1 MNSAGLNLKIVL
13 FKRRIEVAESK
24 PSTGR
29 ISKAKAKEIELA
41 QEVEAQKKQA
51 RQKKLIRLAWDLAAL
66 ALVVIGA
73 ILLLALFGIT
83 HGALVDKSVF
93 SLKRW
98 FGFGRFIVAGAIFI
112 TGWVLLLWRKR
123 PPERFNLGRLLMVEF
138 GLFTLLGA
146 LSAFFNDSVFTIN
159 KGTSAGGIVGF
170 GLAFPL
176 WDLIGNLLTGVIFLF
191 VSLLFLVLG
200 FGLAARIEKWA
211 KGELYQELEVGESH
225 FFDESEEEL
234 EKPISEETPEK
245 PEKPKRV
252 SKPVTQMELP
262 LSFKRGG
269 LVDHNQT
276 KQEKAPKPRSDE
288 LPPLSLLEQE
298 KTVVANQATIN
309 MNAGMIEKT
318 LADFGVPAKVIG
330 YRVGPTVTQYAVE
343 PGYFDKGNTEEKQKV
358 RISRISGLKND
369 LTLALKAERLRI
381 EAPVPGESYVGIE
394 IPNSEHLIVRL
405 RPLLE
410 SPEFTSAK
418 SSLAIPLGRGVSGQP
433 VIGDLATMP
442 HLLIAGTTNSGK
454 SVAIAAITM
463 ALVMNNH
470 PDDLKLVMVDPKLVE
485 LKRFNGLP
493 HLLGEVETDLERIKG
508 VLRWATTE
516 MDNRYRLLEIGRS
529 RNLDTYNQK
538 MAKAGKAKLPKV
550 VIMID
555 ELADLMMNAREDTE
569 EPIVRLAQK
578 ARAVG
583 IHLIVA
589 TQRPSTDVVTGVI
602 KANFPTRIA
611 FTVASQMDSRVIL
624 DTGGAET
631 LLGKGDMLYLH
642 PESSYP
648 VRAQGVLVTDP
659 EIRKVIS
666 WWQKQY
672 QSEKPGAISLVLP
685 DAPQKAKAEEIP
697 HAQEAEN
704 EEEAPWEADVQSFE
718 EEDSDEAL
726 IKEATELVRVKR
738 RASASYL
745 QRHLRL
751 GYPRA
756 AWLIDQLEAR
766 GVLGPASSG
775 RRERE
780 ILIDPPEA
788 DGGEDGEA

>member
-1 MNSAGLNLKIVL
+1 M
-13 FKRRIEVAESK
+13 AESK
-24 PSTGR
+24 QSTGR
-29 ISKAKAKEIELA
+29 ISKAKAKELELA
-41 QEVEAQKKQA
+41 QELEAQQKEEK
-51 RQKKLIRLAWDLAAL
+51 QKKLIRLGWDLAAL
-66 ALVVIGA
+66 ALLVIGA
-73 ILLLALFGIT
+73 VLLLALLGVT

-93 SLKRW
+93 TLKRW
-98 FGFGRFIVAGAIFI
+98 FGLGRFMVAGAIFI
-112 TGWVLLLWRKR
+112 TGWVLLLWRKS
-123 PPERFNLGRLLMVEF
+123 PPERFKLGRLLMVEF

-159 KGTSAGGIVGF
+159 NGSSAGGIVGF

-176 WDLIGNLLTGVIFLF
+176 RDLIGNLITGIIFLC
-191 VSLLFLVLG
+191 VSLILLVI
-200 FGLAARIEKWA
+200 GLRLASGIERWARSGLSQNVEDNA
-211 KGELYQELEVGESH
+211 SHLVEENDEEVVTIV
-225 FFDESEEEL
+225 SEER
-234 EKPISEETPEK
+234 PEK
-245 PEKPKRV
+245 PEKVTKV
-252 SKPVTQMELP
+252 TKPVKQMELP
-262 LSFKRGG
+262 LSFKRGE
-269 LVDHNQT
+269 LVDNNQNKT
-276 KQEKAPKPRSDE
+276 EKEVKPRSDE
-288 LPPLSLLEQE
+288 LPPLSLLEPE

-318 LADFGVPAKVIG
+318 LSEFGVPAKVIG

-343 PGYFDKGNTEEKQKV
+343 PGYFDKGNPDEKQKV
-358 RISRISGLKND
+358 RISSISGLKRD

-394 IPNSEHLIVRL
+394 IPNSENLIVRL

-410 SPEFTSAK
+410 SPEFNSAK
-418 SSLAIPLGRGVSGQP
+418 SSLTVPLGRGVSGQP

-454 SVAIAAITM
+454 SVAIAAITL

-493 HLLGEVETDLERIKG
+493 HLLGEVETDLERIKV
-508 VLRWATTE
+508 VLRWATTQ
-516 MDNRYRLLEIGRS
+516 MDARYRLLETARS

-538 MAKAGKAKLPKV
+538 MVKAGKSKLPKV
-550 VIMID
+550 VIIID
-555 ELADLMMNAREDTE
+555 ELADLMINTANKDEIE
-569 EPIVRLAQK
+569 GPIVRLAQK

-589 TQRPSTDVVTGVI
+589 TQRPSTDVITGTI

-624 DTGGAET
+624 DRGGAET
-631 LLGKGDMLYLH
+631 LLGKGDLLYLH
-642 PESSYP
+642 AESSYP

-685 DAPQKAKAEEIP
+685 ESPQRGKTESISQ
-697 HAQEAEN
+697 AQESEN
-704 EEEAPWEADVQSFE
+704 RTDEAPWEAEVQSSG

-726 IKEATELVRVKR
+726 IREATELVRIKR

-766 GVLGPASSG
+766 GVLGPASSSK
-775 RRERE
+775 RERE
-780 ILIDPPEA
+780 ILIDPPDETEA
-788 DGGEDGEA
+788 EDGED

>member
-1 MNSAGLNLKIVL
+1 M
-13 FKRRIEVAESK
+13 AESK
-24 PSTGR
+24 QSTGR
-29 ISKAKAKEIELA
+29 ISKAKAKELELA
-41 QEVEAQKKQA
+41 QELEAQQKEEK
-51 RQKKLIRLAWDLAAL
+51 QKKLIRLGWDLAAL
-66 ALVVIGA
+66 ALLVIGA
-73 ILLLALFGIT
+73 VLLLALLGVT

-93 SLKRW
+93 TLRRW
-98 FGFGRFIVAGAIFI
+98 FGLGRFMVAGAIFI
-112 TGWVLLLWRKR
+112 TGWVLLLWRKS
-123 PPERFNLGRLLMVEF
+123 PPERFKLGRLLMVEF

-159 KGTSAGGIVGF
+159 NGSSAGGIVGF

-176 WDLIGNLLTGVIFLF
+176 RDLIGNLITGIIFLC
-191 VSLLFLVLG
+191 VSLLLLVIG
-200 FGLAARIEKWA
+200 FGLASGIERWARSGLSQNVEVNESNLIE
-211 KGELYQELEVGESH
+211 EYEDEVVSNV
-225 FFDESEEEL
+225 SEE
-234 EKPISEETPEK
+234 KPEK
-245 PEKPKRV
+245 PEKVTKV
-252 SKPVTQMELP
+252 TKPVKQMELP
-262 LSFKRGG
+262 LSFKRGE
-269 LVDHNQT
+269 LVDNNQNKT
-276 KQEKAPKPRSDE
+276 EKEVKPRSDE
-288 LPPLSLLEQE
+288 LPPLSLLEPE

-318 LADFGVPAKVIG
+318 LSEFGVPAKVIG

-343 PGYFDKGNTEEKQKV
+343 PGYFDKGNPDEKQKV
-358 RISRISGLKND
+358 RISSISGLKRD

-394 IPNSEHLIVRL
+394 IPNSENLIVRL

-410 SPEFTSAK
+410 SPEFNSAK
-418 SSLAIPLGRGVSGQP
+418 SSLTVPLGRGVSGQP

-454 SVAIAAITM
+454 SVAIAAITL

-493 HLLGEVETDLERIKG
+493 HLLGEVETDLERIKV
-508 VLRWATTE
+508 VLRWATTQ
-516 MDNRYRLLEIGRS
+516 MDARYRLLETARS

-538 MAKAGKAKLPKV
+538 MVKAGKSKLPKV
-550 VIMID
+550 VIIID
-555 ELADLMMNAREDTE
+555 ELADLMINTANKDEIE
-569 EPIVRLAQK
+569 GPIVRLAQK

-589 TQRPSTDVVTGVI
+589 TQRPSTDVITGTI

-624 DTGGAET
+624 DRGGAET
-631 LLGKGDMLYLH
+631 LLGKGDLLYMH
-642 PESSYP
+642 AESSYP

-685 DAPQKAKAEEIP
+685 ESPQRGMSETSSQT
-697 HAQEAEN
+697 QEAEN
-704 EEEAPWEADVQSFE
+704 RTDEAPWEAEVQSSG

-726 IKEATELVRVKR
+726 IREATELVRIKR

-766 GVLGPASSG
+766 GVLGPASSSK
-775 RRERE
+775 RERE
-780 ILIDPPEA
+780 ILIDPPDETEE
-788 DGGEDGEA
+788 EDGED

>member
-1 MNSAGLNLKIVL
+1 M
-13 FKRRIEVAESK
+13 AESK
-24 PSTGR
+24 QSTGR
-29 ISKAKAKEIELA
+29 ISKAKAKELELA
-41 QEVEAQKKQA
+41 QELEAQQKEEK
-51 RQKKLIRLAWDLAAL
+51 QKKLIRLGWDLAAL
-66 ALVVIGA
+66 ALLVIGA
-73 ILLLALFGIT
+73 ILLLALLGVT

-93 SLKRW
+93 TLRRW
-98 FGFGRFIVAGAIFI
+98 FGLGRFMVAGAIFI
-112 TGWVLLLWRKR
+112 TGWVLLLWRKS
-123 PPERFNLGRLLMVEF
+123 PPERFKLGRLLMVEF

-159 KGTSAGGIVGF
+159 NGSSAGGIVGF
-170 GLAFPL
+170 GLAFPIR
-176 WDLIGNLLTGVIFLF
+176 DLIGNLITGIIFLC
-191 VSLLFLVLG
+191 VCLILLVIGFDLASGIERWARSRLSQSVEDNANHLV
-200 FGLAARIEKWA
+200 E
-211 KGELYQELEVGESH
+211 ENDEEVLTIV
-225 FFDESEEEL
+225 SEE
-234 EKPISEETPEK
+234 KPEK
-245 PEKPKRV
+245 PEKVTKV
-252 SKPVTQMELP
+252 TKPVKQMELP
-262 LSFKRGG
+262 LSFKRGE
-269 LVDHNQT
+269 LIDNNQNKT
-276 KQEKAPKPRSDE
+276 EKEVKPRSDE
-288 LPPLSLLEQE
+288 LPPLSLLEPE

-318 LADFGVPAKVIG
+318 LSEFGVPAKVIG

-343 PGYFDKGNTEEKQKV
+343 PGYFDKGNPDEKQKV
-358 RISRISGLKND
+358 RISSISGLKRD

-394 IPNSEHLIVRL
+394 IPNSENLIVRL

-410 SPEFTSAK
+410 SPEFNSAK
-418 SSLAIPLGRGVSGQP
+418 SSLTVPLGRGVSGQP

-454 SVAIAAITM
+454 SVAIAAITL

-493 HLLGEVETDLERIKG
+493 HLLGEVETDLERIKV
-508 VLRWATTE
+508 VLRWATTQ
-516 MDNRYRLLEIGRS
+516 MDARYRLLETARS

-538 MAKAGKAKLPKV
+538 MVKAGKSKLPKV
-550 VIMID
+550 VIIID
-555 ELADLMMNAREDTE
+555 ELADLMINTANKDEIE
-569 EPIVRLAQK
+569 GPIVRLAQK

-589 TQRPSTDVVTGVI
+589 TQRPSTDVITGTI

-624 DTGGAET
+624 DRGGAET
-631 LLGKGDMLYLH
+631 LLGKGDLLYMH
-642 PESSYP
+642 AESSYP

-685 DAPQKAKAEEIP
+685 ESPQRGMSETSFQ
-697 HAQEAEN
+697 AQEAEN
-704 EEEAPWEADVQSFE
+704 KTDEAPWEAEVQSSG

-726 IKEATELVRVKR
+726 IREATELVRVKR

-766 GVLGPASSG
+766 GVLGPASSSK
-775 RRERE
+775 RERE
-780 ILIDPPEA
+780 ILIDPPDETEE
-788 DGGEDGEA
+788 EDGED

>member
-1 MNSAGLNLKIVL
+1 M
-13 FKRRIEVAESK
+13 AESK
-24 PSTGR
+24 QSTGR
-29 ISKAKAKEIELA
+29 ISKAKAKELELA
-41 QEVEAQKKQA
+41 QELEAQQKEEK
-51 RQKKLIRLAWDLAAL
+51 QKKLIRLGWDLAAL
-66 ALVVIGA
+66 ALLVIGA
-73 ILLLALFGIT
+73 VLLLALLGVT

-93 SLKRW
+93 TLRRW
-98 FGFGRFIVAGAIFI
+98 FGLGRFMVAGAIFI
-112 TGWVLLLWRKR
+112 TGWVLLLWRKS
-123 PPERFNLGRLLMVEF
+123 PPERFKLGRLLMVEF

-159 KGTSAGGIVGF
+159 NGSSAGGIVGF

-176 WDLIGNLLTGVIFLF
+176 RDLIGNLITGIIFLC
-191 VSLLFLVLG
+191 VSLLLLVIG
-200 FGLAARIEKWA
+200 FGLASGIERWARSGLSQNVEVNESNLIE
-211 KGELYQELEVGESH
+211 EYEDEVVSNV
-225 FFDESEEEL
+225 SE
-234 EKPISEETPEK
+234 EK
-245 PEKPKRV
+245 PEKAEKV
-252 SKPVTQMELP
+252 TKVTKPVKQMELP
-262 LSFKRGG
+262 LSFKRGE
-269 LVDHNQT
+269 LIDNNQNKT
-276 KQEKAPKPRSDE
+276 EKEVKPRSDE
-288 LPPLSLLEQE
+288 LPPLSLLEPE

-318 LADFGVPAKVIG
+318 LSEFGVPAKVIG

-343 PGYFDKGNTEEKQKV
+343 PGYFDKGNPDEKQKV
-358 RISRISGLKND
+358 RISSISGLKRD

-394 IPNSEHLIVRL
+394 IPNSENLIVRL

-410 SPEFTSAK
+410 SPEFNSAK
-418 SSLAIPLGRGVSGQP
+418 SSLTVPLGRGVSGQP

-454 SVAIAAITM
+454 SVAIAAITL

-493 HLLGEVETDLERIKG
+493 HLLGEVETDLERIKV
-508 VLRWATTE
+508 VLRWATTQ
-516 MDNRYRLLEIGRS
+516 MDARYRLLETARS

-538 MAKAGKAKLPKV
+538 MVKAGKSKLPKV
-550 VIMID
+550 VIIID
-555 ELADLMMNAREDTE
+555 ELADLMINTANKDEIE
-569 EPIVRLAQK
+569 GPIVRLAQK

-589 TQRPSTDVVTGVI
+589 TQRPSTDVITGTI

-624 DTGGAET
+624 DRGGAET
-631 LLGKGDMLYLH
+631 LLGKGDLLYMH
-642 PESSYP
+642 AESSYP

-685 DAPQKAKAEEIP
+685 ESPQRGMSETSSQ
-697 HAQEAEN
+697 AQESEN
-704 EEEAPWEADVQSFE
+704 RTDEAPWEAEVQSSG

-726 IKEATELVRVKR
+726 IREATELVRIKR

-766 GVLGPASSG
+766 GVLGPASSSK
-775 RRERE
+775 RERE
-780 ILIDPPEA
+780 ILIDPPDETEE
-788 DGGEDGEA
+788 EDGED

>member
-1 MNSAGLNLKIVL
+1 M
-13 FKRRIEVAESK
+13 AESK
-24 PSTGR
+24 QSTGR
-29 ISKAKAKEIELA
+29 ISKAKAKELELA
-41 QEVEAQKKQA
+41 QELEAQQKEEK
-51 RQKKLIRLAWDLAAL
+51 QKKLIRLGWDLAAL
-66 ALVVIGA
+66 ALLVIGA
-73 ILLLALFGIT
+73 VLLLALLGVT

-93 SLKRW
+93 TLRRW
-98 FGFGRFIVAGAIFI
+98 FGLGRFMVAGAIFI
-112 TGWVLLLWRKR
+112 TGWVLLLWRKS
-123 PPERFNLGRLLMVEF
+123 PPERFKLGRLLMVEF

-159 KGTSAGGIVGF
+159 NGSSAGGIVGF

-176 WDLIGNLLTGVIFLF
+176 RDLIGNLITGIIFLC
-191 VSLLFLVLG
+191 VSLLLLVIG
-200 FGLAARIEKWA
+200 FGLASGIERWARSGLSQNVEVNESNLIE
-211 KGELYQELEVGESH
+211 EYEDEVVSNV
-225 FFDESEEEL
+225 SEE
-234 EKPISEETPEK
+234 KPEK
-245 PEKPKRV
+245 PEKVTKV
-252 SKPVTQMELP
+252 TKPVKQMELP
-262 LSFKRGG
+262 LSFKRGE
-269 LVDHNQT
+269 LVDNNQNKT
-276 KQEKAPKPRSDE
+276 EKEVKPRSDE
-288 LPPLSLLEQE
+288 LPPLSLLEPE

-318 LADFGVPAKVIG
+318 LSEFGVPAKVIG

-343 PGYFDKGNTEEKQKV
+343 PGYFDKGNPDEKQKV
-358 RISRISGLKND
+358 RISSISGLKRD

-394 IPNSEHLIVRL
+394 IPNSENLIVRL

-410 SPEFTSAK
+410 SPEFNSAK
-418 SSLAIPLGRGVSGQP
+418 SSLTVPLGRGVSGQP

-454 SVAIAAITM
+454 SVAIAAITL

-493 HLLGEVETDLERIKG
+493 HLLGEVETDLERIKV
-508 VLRWATTE
+508 VLRWATTQ
-516 MDNRYRLLEIGRS
+516 MDARYRLLETARS

-538 MAKAGKAKLPKV
+538 MVKAGKSKLPKV
-550 VIMID
+550 VIIID
-555 ELADLMMNAREDTE
+555 ELADLMINTANKDEIE
-569 EPIVRLAQK
+569 GPIVRLAQK

-589 TQRPSTDVVTGVI
+589 TQRPSTDVITGTI

-624 DTGGAET
+624 DRGGAET
-631 LLGKGDMLYLH
+631 LLGKGDLLYMH
-642 PESSYP
+642 AESSYP

-685 DAPQKAKAEEIP
+685 ESPQRGMSETSFQ
-697 HAQEAEN
+697 AQEAEN
-704 EEEAPWEADVQSFE
+704 RTDEAPWEAEVQSSG

-726 IKEATELVRVKR
+726 IREATELVRVKR

-766 GVLGPASSG
+766 GVLGPASSSK
-775 RRERE
+775 RERE
-780 ILIDPPEA
+780 ILIDPPDETEE
-788 DGGEDGEA
+788 EDGED

>member
-1 MNSAGLNLKIVL
+1 M
-13 FKRRIEVAESK
+13 AESK
-24 PSTGR
+24 QSTGR
-29 ISKAKAKEIELA
+29 ISKAKAKELELA
-41 QEVEAQKKQA
+41 QELEAQQKEEK
-51 RQKKLIRLAWDLAAL
+51 QKKLIRLGWDLAAL
-66 ALVVIGA
+66 ALLVIGA
-73 ILLLALFGIT
+73 VLLLALLGVT

-93 SLKRW
+93 TLRRW
-98 FGFGRFIVAGAIFI
+98 FGLGRFMVAGAIFI
-112 TGWVLLLWRKR
+112 TGWVLLLWRKS
-123 PPERFNLGRLLMVEF
+123 PPERFKLGRLLMVEF

-159 KGTSAGGIVGF
+159 NGSSAGGIVGF

-176 WDLIGNLLTGVIFLF
+176 RDLIGNLITGIIFLC
-191 VSLLFLVLG
+191 VSLLLLVIG
-200 FGLAARIEKWA
+200 FGLASGIERWARSGLSQNVEVNESNLIE
-211 KGELYQELEVGESH
+211 EYEDEVVSNV
-225 FFDESEEEL
+225 SEE
-234 EKPISEETPEK
+234 KPEK
-245 PEKPKRV
+245 PEKVTKV
-252 SKPVTQMELP
+252 TKPVKQMELP
-262 LSFKRGG
+262 LSFKRGE
-269 LVDHNQT
+269 LIDNNQNKT
-276 KQEKAPKPRSDE
+276 EKEVKPRSDE
-288 LPPLSLLEQE
+288 LPPLSLLEPE

-318 LADFGVPAKVIG
+318 LSEFGVPAKVIG

-343 PGYFDKGNTEEKQKV
+343 PGYFDKGNPDEKQKV
-358 RISRISGLKND
+358 RISSISGLKRD

-394 IPNSEHLIVRL
+394 IPNSENLIVRL

-410 SPEFTSAK
+410 SPEFNSAK
-418 SSLAIPLGRGVSGQP
+418 SSLTVPLGRGVSGQP

-454 SVAIAAITM
+454 SVAIAAITL

-493 HLLGEVETDLERIKG
+493 HLLGEVETDLERIKV
-508 VLRWATTE
+508 VLRWATTQ
-516 MDNRYRLLEIGRS
+516 MDARYRLLETARS

-538 MAKAGKAKLPKV
+538 MVKAGKSKLPKV
-550 VIMID
+550 VIIID
-555 ELADLMMNAREDTE
+555 ELADLMINTANKDEIE
-569 EPIVRLAQK
+569 GPIVRLAQK

-589 TQRPSTDVVTGVI
+589 TQRPSTDVITGTI

-624 DTGGAET
+624 DRGGAET
-631 LLGKGDMLYLH
+631 LLGKGDLLYMH
-642 PESSYP
+642 AESSYP

-685 DAPQKAKAEEIP
+685 ESPQRGMSETSSQT
-697 HAQEAEN
+697 QEAEN
-704 EEEAPWEADVQSFE
+704 RTDEAPWEAEVQSSG

-726 IKEATELVRVKR
+726 IREATELVRIKR

-766 GVLGPASSG
+766 GVLGPASSSK
-775 RRERE
+775 RERE
-780 ILIDPPEA
+780 ILIDPPDETEE
-788 DGGEDGEA
+788 EDGED

>member
-1 MNSAGLNLKIVL
+1 M
-13 FKRRIEVAESK
+13 AESK
-24 PSTGR
+24 QSTGR
-29 ISKAKAKEIELA
+29 ISKAKAKELELA
-41 QEVEAQKKQA
+41 QELEAQQKEEK
-51 RQKKLIRLAWDLAAL
+51 QKKLIRLGWDLAAL
-66 ALVVIGA
+66 ALLVIGA
-73 ILLLALFGIT
+73 VLLLALLGVT

-93 SLKRW
+93 TLRRW
-98 FGFGRFIVAGAIFI
+98 FGLGRFMVAGAIFI
-112 TGWVLLLWRKR
+112 TGWVLLLWRKS
-123 PPERFNLGRLLMVEF
+123 PPERFKLGRLLMVEF

-159 KGTSAGGIVGF
+159 NGSSAGGIVGF

-176 WDLIGNLLTGVIFLF
+176 RDLIGNLITGIIFLC
-191 VSLLFLVLG
+191 VSLLLLVIG
-200 FGLAARIEKWA
+200 FGLASGIERWARSGLSQNVEVNESNLIE
-211 KGELYQELEVGESH
+211 EYEDEVVSNV
-225 FFDESEEEL
+225 SE
-234 EKPISEETPEK
+234 EK
-245 PEKPKRV
+245 PEKAEKV
-252 SKPVTQMELP
+252 TKVTKPVKQMELP
-262 LSFKRGG
+262 LSFKRGE
-269 LVDHNQT
+269 LIDNNQNKT
-276 KQEKAPKPRSDE
+276 EKEVKPRSDE
-288 LPPLSLLEQE
+288 LPPLSLLEPE

-318 LADFGVPAKVIG
+318 LSEFGVPAKVIG

-343 PGYFDKGNTEEKQKV
+343 PGYFDKGNPDEKQKV
-358 RISRISGLKND
+358 RISSISGLKRD

-394 IPNSEHLIVRL
+394 IPNSENLIVRL

-410 SPEFTSAK
+410 SPEFNSAK
-418 SSLAIPLGRGVSGQP
+418 SSLTVPLGRGVSGQP

-454 SVAIAAITM
+454 SVAIAAITL

-493 HLLGEVETDLERIKG
+493 HLLGEVETDLERIKV
-508 VLRWATTE
+508 VLRWATTQ
-516 MDNRYRLLEIGRS
+516 MDARYRLLETARS

-538 MAKAGKAKLPKV
+538 MVKAGKSKLPKV
-550 VIMID
+550 VIIID
-555 ELADLMMNAREDTE
+555 ELADLMINTANKDEIE
-569 EPIVRLAQK
+569 GPIVRLAQK

-589 TQRPSTDVVTGVI
+589 TQRPSTDVITGTI

-624 DTGGAET
+624 DRGGAET
-631 LLGKGDMLYLH
+631 LLGKGDLLYMH
-642 PESSYP
+642 AESSYP

-685 DAPQKAKAEEIP
+685 ESPQRGMSETSSQT
-697 HAQEAEN
+697 QEAEN
-704 EEEAPWEADVQSFE
+704 RTDEAPWEAEVQSSG

-726 IKEATELVRVKR
+726 IREATELVRIKR

-766 GVLGPASSG
+766 GVLGPASSSK
-775 RRERE
+775 RERE
-780 ILIDPPEA
+780 ILIDPPDETEE
-788 DGGEDGEA
+788 EDGED

>member
-1 MNSAGLNLKIVL
+1 M
-13 FKRRIEVAESK
+13 AESK
-24 PSTGR
+24 QSTGR
-29 ISKAKAKEIELA
+29 ISKAKAKELELA
-41 QEVEAQKKQA
+41 QELEAQQKEEK
-51 RQKKLIRLAWDLAAL
+51 QKKLIRLGWDLAAL
-66 ALVVIGA
+66 ALLVIGA
-73 ILLLALFGIT
+73 VLLLALLGVT

-93 SLKRW
+93 TLRRW
-98 FGFGRFIVAGAIFI
+98 FGLGRFMVAGAIFI
-112 TGWVLLLWRKR
+112 TGWVLLLWRKS
-123 PPERFNLGRLLMVEF
+123 PPERFKLGRLLMVEF

-159 KGTSAGGIVGF
+159 NGSSAGGIVGF

-176 WDLIGNLLTGVIFLF
+176 RDLIGNLITGIIFLC
-191 VSLLFLVLG
+191 VCLILLVIG
-200 FGLAARIEKWA
+200 FDLASGIERWA
-211 KGELYQELEVGESH
+211 KSGLSQNVEDNASHLVEENDEEVVTIV
-225 FFDESEEEL
+225 SEER
-234 EKPISEETPEK
+234 PEK
-245 PEKPKRV
+245 PEKVTKV
-252 SKPVTQMELP
+252 TKPVKQMELP
-262 LSFKRGG
+262 LSFKRGE
-269 LVDHNQT
+269 LVDNNQNKT
-276 KQEKAPKPRSDE
+276 EKEVKPRSDE
-288 LPPLSLLEQE
+288 LPPLSLLEPE

-318 LADFGVPAKVIG
+318 LSEFGVPAKVIG

-343 PGYFDKGNTEEKQKV
+343 PGYFDKGNPDEKQKV
-358 RISRISGLKND
+358 RISSISGLKRD

-394 IPNSEHLIVRL
+394 IPNSENLIVRL

-410 SPEFTSAK
+410 SPEFNSAK
-418 SSLAIPLGRGVSGQP
+418 SSLTVPLGRGVSGQP

-454 SVAIAAITM
+454 SVAIAAITL

-493 HLLGEVETDLERIKG
+493 HLLGEVETDLERIKV
-508 VLRWATTE
+508 VLRWATTQ
-516 MDNRYRLLEIGRS
+516 MDARYRLLETARS

-538 MAKAGKAKLPKV
+538 MVKAGKSKLPKV
-550 VIMID
+550 VIIID
-555 ELADLMMNAREDTE
+555 ELADLMINTAIKDEIE
-569 EPIVRLAQK
+569 GPIVRLAQK

-589 TQRPSTDVVTGVI
+589 TQRPSTDVITGTI

-624 DTGGAET
+624 DRGGAET
-631 LLGKGDMLYLH
+631 LLGKGDLLYMH
-642 PESSYP
+642 AESSYP
-648 VRAQGVLVTDP
+648 LRAQGVLVTDP

-672 QSEKPGAISLVLP
+672 QSEKPGAISLILP
-685 DAPQKAKAEEIP
+685 ESPQRGMSETISQ
-697 HAQEAEN
+697 AQESEN
-704 EEEAPWEADVQSFE
+704 RTDEAPWEGEVQSSG

-726 IKEATELVRVKR
+726 IREATELVRVKR

-766 GVLGPASSG
+766 GVLGPASSSK
-775 RRERE
+775 RERE
-780 ILIDPPEA
+780 ILIDPPDETEE
-788 DGGEDGEA
+788 EDGED

>member
-1 MNSAGLNLKIVL
+1 M
-13 FKRRIEVAESK
+13 AESK
-24 PSTGR
+24 QSTGR
-29 ISKAKAKEIELA
+29 ISKAKAKELELA
-41 QEVEAQKKQA
+41 QELEAQQKEEK
-51 RQKKLIRLAWDLAAL
+51 QKKLIRLGWDLAAL
-66 ALVVIGA
+66 ALLVIGA
-73 ILLLALFGIT
+73 VLLLALLGVT

-93 SLKRW
+93 TLKRW
-98 FGFGRFIVAGAIFI
+98 FGLGRFMVAGAIFI
-112 TGWVLLLWRKR
+112 TGWVLLLWRKS
-123 PPERFNLGRLLMVEF
+123 PPERFKLGRLLMVEF

-159 KGTSAGGIVGF
+159 NGSSAGGIVGF

-176 WDLIGNLLTGVIFLF
+176 RDLIGNLITGIIFLC
-191 VSLLFLVLG
+191 VSLLLLVIG
-200 FGLAARIEKWA
+200 FGLAAGIERWA
-211 KGELYQELEVGESH
+211 RSGLSQNVEVNERNLIEEYE
-225 FFDESEEEL
+225 DEVITIVSEE
-234 EKPISEETPEK
+234 KPEK
-245 PEKPKRV
+245 PEKVTKV
-252 SKPVTQMELP
+252 TKPVKQMELP
-262 LSFKRGG
+262 LSFKRGE
-269 LVDHNQT
+269 LVDNNQN
-276 KQEKAPKPRSDE
+276 KNEKEVKPRSDE
-288 LPPLSLLEQE
+288 LPPLSLLEPE

-318 LADFGVPAKVIG
+318 LSEFGVPAKVIG

-343 PGYFDKGNTEEKQKV
+343 PGYFDKGNPDEKQKV
-358 RISRISGLKND
+358 RISSISGLKRD

-394 IPNSEHLIVRL
+394 IPNSENLIVRL

-410 SPEFTSAK
+410 SPEFNSAK
-418 SSLAIPLGRGVSGQP
+418 SSLTVPLGRGVSGQP

-454 SVAIAAITM
+454 SVAIAAITL

-493 HLLGEVETDLERIKG
+493 HLLGEVETDLERIKV
-508 VLRWATTE
+508 VLRWATTQ
-516 MDNRYRLLEIGRS
+516 MDARYRLLETARS

-538 MAKAGKAKLPKV
+538 MVKAGKSKLPKV
-550 VIMID
+550 VIIID
-555 ELADLMMNAREDTE
+555 ELADLMINTAIKDEIE
-569 EPIVRLAQK
+569 GPIVRLAQK

-589 TQRPSTDVVTGVI
+589 TQRPSTDVITGTI

-624 DTGGAET
+624 DRGGAET
-631 LLGKGDMLYLH
+631 LLGKGDLLYMH
-642 PESSYP
+642 AESSYP

-685 DAPQKAKAEEIP
+685 ESPQRGMSETSSQ
-697 HAQEAEN
+697 AQESEN
-704 EEEAPWEADVQSFE
+704 RTDEAPWEAEVQSSG

-726 IKEATELVRVKR
+726 IREATELVRVKR

-766 GVLGPASSG
+766 GVLGPASSSK
-775 RRERE
+775 RERE
-780 ILIDPPEA
+780 ILIDPPDETEE
-788 DGGEDGEA
+788 EDGED

>member
-1 MNSAGLNLKIVL
+1 M
-13 FKRRIEVAESK
+13 AESK
-24 PSTGR
+24 QSTGR
-29 ISKAKAKEIELA
+29 ISKAKAKELELA
-41 QEVEAQKKQA
+41 QELEAQQKEEK
-51 RQKKLIRLAWDLAAL
+51 QKKLIRLGWDLAAL
-66 ALVVIGA
+66 ALLVIGA
-73 ILLLALFGIT
+73 VLLLALLGVT

-93 SLKRW
+93 TLKRW
-98 FGFGRFIVAGAIFI
+98 FGLGRFMVAGAIFI
-112 TGWVLLLWRKR
+112 TGWVLLLWRKS
-123 PPERFNLGRLLMVEF
+123 PPERFKLGRLLMVEF

-159 KGTSAGGIVGF
+159 NGSSAGGIVGF

-176 WDLIGNLLTGVIFLF
+176 RDLIGNLITGIIFLC
-191 VSLLFLVLG
+191 VSLLLLVIG
-200 FGLAARIEKWA
+200 FGLAAGIERWA
-211 KGELYQELEVGESH
+211 SSGLSQNVEDNASHLVEENDEEVVTIV
-225 FFDESEEEL
+225 SEER
-234 EKPISEETPEK
+234 PEK
-245 PEKPKRV
+245 PEKVTKV
-252 SKPVTQMELP
+252 TKPVKQMELP
-262 LSFKRGG
+262 LSFKRGE
-269 LVDHNQT
+269 LIDNNQNKT
-276 KQEKAPKPRSDE
+276 EKEVKPRSDE
-288 LPPLSLLEQE
+288 LPPLSLLEPE

-318 LADFGVPAKVIG
+318 LSEFGVPAKVIG

-343 PGYFDKGNTEEKQKV
+343 PGYFDKGNPDEKQKV
-358 RISRISGLKND
+358 RISSISGLKRD

-394 IPNSEHLIVRL
+394 IPNSENLIVRL

-410 SPEFTSAK
+410 SPEFNSAK
-418 SSLAIPLGRGVSGQP
+418 SSLTVPLGRGVSGQP

-454 SVAIAAITM
+454 SVAIAAITL

-493 HLLGEVETDLERIKG
+493 HLLGEVETDLERIKV
-508 VLRWATTE
+508 VLRWATTQ
-516 MDNRYRLLEIGRS
+516 MDARYRLLETARS

-538 MAKAGKAKLPKV
+538 MVKAGKSKLPKV
-550 VIMID
+550 VIIID
-555 ELADLMMNAREDTE
+555 ELADLMINTANKDEIE
-569 EPIVRLAQK
+569 GPIVRLAQK

-589 TQRPSTDVVTGVI
+589 TQRPSTDVITGTI

-624 DTGGAET
+624 DRGGAET
-631 LLGKGDMLYLH
+631 LLGKGDLLYMH
-642 PESSYP
+642 AESSYP

-685 DAPQKAKAEEIP
+685 ESPQRGMSETSFQ
-697 HAQEAEN
+697 AQEAEN
-704 EEEAPWEADVQSFE
+704 KTDEAPWEAEVQSSG

-726 IKEATELVRVKR
+726 IREATELVRIKR

-766 GVLGPASSG
+766 GVLGPASSSK
-775 RRERE
+775 RERE
-780 ILIDPPEA
+780 ILIDPPDETEE
-788 DGGEDGEA
+788 EDGED

>member
-1 MNSAGLNLKIVL
+1 M
-13 FKRRIEVAESK
+13 AESK
-24 PSTGR
+24 QSTGR
-29 ISKAKAKEIELA
+29 ISKAKAKELELA
-41 QEVEAQKKQA
+41 QELEAQQKEEK
-51 RQKKLIRLAWDLAAL
+51 QKKLIRLGWDLAAL
-66 ALVVIGA
+66 ALLVIGA
-73 ILLLALFGIT
+73 VLLLALLGVT

-93 SLKRW
+93 TLRRW
-98 FGFGRFIVAGAIFI
+98 FGLGRFMVAGAIFI
-112 TGWVLLLWRKR
+112 TGWVLLLWRKS
-123 PPERFNLGRLLMVEF
+123 PPERFKLGRLLMVEF

-159 KGTSAGGIVGF
+159 NGSSAGGIVGF

-176 WDLIGNLLTGVIFLF
+176 RDLIGNLITGIIFLC
-191 VSLLFLVLG
+191 VSLLLLVIG
-200 FGLAARIEKWA
+200 FGLAAGIERWA
-211 KGELYQELEVGESH
+211 SSGLSQNVEVNESNLIEEYE
-225 FFDESEEEL
+225 DEVVSNVSEE
-234 EKPISEETPEK
+234 KPEK
-245 PEKPKRV
+245 PEKVTKV
-252 SKPVTQMELP
+252 TKPVKQMELP
-262 LSFKRGG
+262 LSFKRGE
-269 LVDHNQT
+269 LIDNNQNKT
-276 KQEKAPKPRSDE
+276 EKEVKPRSDE
-288 LPPLSLLEQE
+288 LPPLSLLEPE

-318 LADFGVPAKVIG
+318 LSEFGVPAKVIG

-343 PGYFDKGNTEEKQKV
+343 PGYFDKGNPDEKQKV
-358 RISRISGLKND
+358 RISSISGLKRD

-394 IPNSEHLIVRL
+394 IPNSENLIVRL

-410 SPEFTSAK
+410 SPEFNSTK
-418 SSLAIPLGRGVSGQP
+418 SSLTVPLGRGVSGQP

-454 SVAIAAITM
+454 SVAIAAITL

-493 HLLGEVETDLERIKG
+493 HLLGEVETDLERIKV
-508 VLRWATTE
+508 VLRWATTQ
-516 MDNRYRLLEIGRS
+516 MDARYRLLETARS

-538 MAKAGKAKLPKV
+538 MVKAGKSKLPKV
-550 VIMID
+550 VIIID
-555 ELADLMMNAREDTE
+555 ELADLMINTAIKDEIE
-569 EPIVRLAQK
+569 GPIVRLAQK

-589 TQRPSTDVVTGVI
+589 TQRPSTDVITGTI

-624 DTGGAET
+624 DRGGAET
-631 LLGKGDMLYLH
+631 LLGKGDLLYLH
-642 PESSYP
+642 AESSYP

-685 DAPQKAKAEEIP
+685 ESPQRGMSETSFQAK
-697 HAQEAEN
+697 EAEN
-704 EEEAPWEADVQSFE
+704 KTDEAPWEAEVQSSG

-726 IKEATELVRVKR
+726 IREATELVRIKR

-766 GVLGPASSG
+766 GVLGPASSSK
-775 RRERE
+775 RERE
-780 ILIDPPEA
+780 ILIDPPDETEE
-788 DGGEDGEA
+788 EDGED

>member
-1 MNSAGLNLKIVL
+1 M
-13 FKRRIEVAESK
+13 AESK
-24 PSTGR
+24 QSTGR
-29 ISKAKAKEIELA
+29 ISKAKAKELELA
-41 QEVEAQKKQA
+41 QELEAQQKEEK
-51 RQKKLIRLAWDLAAL
+51 QKKLIRLGWDLAAL
-66 ALVVIGA
+66 ALLVIGA
-73 ILLLALFGIT
+73 VLLLALLGVT

-93 SLKRW
+93 TLRRW
-98 FGFGRFIVAGAIFI
+98 FGLGRFMVAGAIFI
-112 TGWVLLLWRKR
+112 TGWVLLLWRKS
-123 PPERFNLGRLLMVEF
+123 PPERFKLGRLLMVEF

-159 KGTSAGGIVGF
+159 NGSSAGGIVGF

-176 WDLIGNLLTGVIFLF
+176 RDLIGNLITGIIFLC
-191 VSLLFLVLG
+191 VSLLLLVIG
-200 FGLAARIEKWA
+200 FGLASGIERWARSGLSQNVEVNESNLIE
-211 KGELYQELEVGESH
+211 EYEDEVVSNV
-225 FFDESEEEL
+225 SE
-234 EKPISEETPEK
+234 EK
-245 PEKPKRV
+245 PEKAEKV
-252 SKPVTQMELP
+252 TKVTKPVKQMELP
-262 LSFKRGG
+262 LSFKRGE
-269 LVDHNQT
+269 LIDNNQNKT
-276 KQEKAPKPRSDE
+276 EKEVKPRSDE
-288 LPPLSLLEQE
+288 LPPLSLLEPE

-318 LADFGVPAKVIG
+318 LSEFGVPAKVIG

-343 PGYFDKGNTEEKQKV
+343 PGYFDKGNPDEKQKV
-358 RISRISGLKND
+358 RISSISGLKRD

-394 IPNSEHLIVRL
+394 IPNSENLIVRL

-410 SPEFTSAK
+410 SPEFNSAK
-418 SSLAIPLGRGVSGQP
+418 SSLTVPLGRGVSGQP

-454 SVAIAAITM
+454 SVAIAAITL

-493 HLLGEVETDLERIKG
+493 HLLGEVETDLERIKV
-508 VLRWATTE
+508 VLRWATTQ
-516 MDNRYRLLEIGRS
+516 MDARYRLLETARS

-538 MAKAGKAKLPKV
+538 MVKTGKSKLPKV
-550 VIMID
+550 VIIID
-555 ELADLMMNAREDTE
+555 ELADLMINTANKDEIE
-569 EPIVRLAQK
+569 GPIVRLAQK

-589 TQRPSTDVVTGVI
+589 TQRPSTDVITGTI

-624 DTGGAET
+624 DRGGAET
-631 LLGKGDMLYLH
+631 LLGKGDLLYMH
-642 PESSYP
+642 AESSYP
-648 VRAQGVLVTDP
+648 VRAQGVLVTDT

-685 DAPQKAKAEEIP
+685 ESPQRGMSETSSQT
-697 HAQEAEN
+697 QEAEN
-704 EEEAPWEADVQSFE
+704 RTDEAPWEAEVQSSG

-726 IKEATELVRVKR
+726 IREATELVRIKR

-766 GVLGPASSG
+766 GVLGPASSSK
-775 RRERE
+775 RERE
-780 ILIDPPEA
+780 ILIDPPDETEE
-788 DGGEDGEA
+788 EDGED